1 MSVQLEVSLDLS
13 GESLSV
19 YYPKEDTK
27 INITVVPALNCY
39 NQVTAVTMSSH
50 LEKICWIL
58 LISLYFFTFWSFF
71 EQF

>member
-39 NQVTAVTMSSH
+39 NQVPGHSSH
-50 LEKICWIL
+50 DVITPGENMLNSLDIFLFLHIL
-58 LISLYFFTFWSFF
+58 VFL
-71 EQF
+71 